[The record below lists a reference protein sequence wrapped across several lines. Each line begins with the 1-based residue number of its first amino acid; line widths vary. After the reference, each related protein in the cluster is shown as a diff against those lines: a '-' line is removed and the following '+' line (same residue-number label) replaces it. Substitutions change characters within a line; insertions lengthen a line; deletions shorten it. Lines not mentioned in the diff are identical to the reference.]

1 MPDNTCACSA
11 ERSV

>member
-11 ERSV
+11 